1 MKTESKTVKPHHQ
14 YKLRHTSNT
23 ICFAMASSQL
33 ILRDTS
39 LEYNKDTRQLNT
51 RKVNTSTPGL
61 KTKLINDNCRNRIK
75 DSLSKYLS
83 KEKFVYNYIGTSQSR
98 EVRENYCPNKHTL
111 SFKLH
116 YLDYNSWILK
126 YEVNLSLSQL

>member
-14 YKLRHTSNT
+14 YKLRHTSKT

-33 ILRDTS
+33 VLRDTS

-98 EVRENYCPNKHTL
+98 EVRENYCSNKHTL

>member
-1 MKTESKTVKPHHQ
+1 
-14 YKLRHTSNT
+14 
-23 ICFAMASSQL
+23 MASSQL
-33 ILRDTS
+33 VLRDTS

-116 YLDYNSWILK
+116 YLDYYSWILK